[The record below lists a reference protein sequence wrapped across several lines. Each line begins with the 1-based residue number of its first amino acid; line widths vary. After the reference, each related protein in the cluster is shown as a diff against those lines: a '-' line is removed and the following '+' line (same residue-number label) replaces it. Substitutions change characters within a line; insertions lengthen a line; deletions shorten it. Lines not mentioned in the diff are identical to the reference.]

1 MTQHTPGPWITE
13 AQERA
18 SRGDVDSGSDVI
30 VVDARDGLPVADC
43 SPEAGYPLTEQHEA
57 NARLIAAAPDML
69 ALLER
74 VTPANPFTGPELSG
88 GPACIG
94 CGRSQGN
101 DWHGDPRDTCSWAA
115 ARAVIAK
122 AKGEA

>member
-1 MTQHTPGPWITE
+1 MSEHTPGPWAFITDSAEGSPFFVRAGFMEVQVGGASLNE
-13 AQERA
+13 A
-18 SRGDVDSGSDVI
+18 
-30 VVDARDGLPVADC
+30 
-43 SPEAGYPLTEQHEA
+43 HA

-94 CGRSQGN
+94 CGASRGN
-101 DWHGDPRDTCSWAA
+101 DRHDDPRNTCSWAA